1 MIVCSCAV
9 ISDADIETV
18 LVELLREPNAP
29 LPTPGLVYKR
39 LAKKMTC
46 CGCAPLA
53 VSTIY
58 EKIDELAR
66 RGTVAPYACTHAQG
80 RILRAAG
87 RPARRL
93 IARRAGRR
101 GRGEIRA
108 QGPDIALGPTP
119 VQR

>member
-9 ISDADIETV
+9 VSDADIEAV

-58 EKIDELAR
+58 EKIDKLAHL
-66 RGTVAPYACTHAQG
+66 GILAPYACTHAQG
-80 RILRAAG
+80 RILRTAG
-87 RPARRL
+87 PSARRL
-93 IARRAGRR
+93 IARRGGR
-101 GRGEIRA
+101 GREDVRA
-108 QGPDIALGPTP
+108 QGSEMVRGSIP
-119 VQR
+119 VRR